1 MKKTNIFHVKKI
13 KDQQITVEEERKKH
27 SAFILF
33 FLRNGRLLF
42 VISMILSFTIFLIA
56 FDLAISNLNESKV
69 VEHESNGVV
78 VSFVDSNS
86 EDSFIIN
93 GTPITNEY
101 ANKIFESET
110 ISSNNAGVVL
120 RLKETSFVG
129 GKVSFYSDKTALIKY
144 DDGRYLRVFP
154 INNTYGVNENGVI
167 NQKTITRVVR
177 GEKKR
182 NNSLN
187 IELLYLSDGT
197 IEITKDD
204 TVLFVRNTDITSLDN
219 LFYTNMSG
227 VAVIIKKEKNLIYYS
242 DGSVKENTSLVVDGK
257 TYLKREEKKI
267 FNNITIIY
275 YENGYAEIIYE
286 NLQILVAEEEDIIYS
301 NDTLEI
307 INSKKEEQVDM
318 DNIMSIKNINLKNTN
333 DTISHYM
340 IVLEETDNY
349 DQYNIT
355 KRLDSKY
362 INFNVLVNSDKINN
376 QILNN
381 NIKDDNKLENNTYLL
396 YEGDLAP
403 NEEAKIKLG
412 LWISYEN
419 ITNEYMN
426 SAFIGTLKVYVES
439 LS

>member
-154 INNTYGVNENGVI
+154 IDNTYGVNENGVI

-219 LFYTNMSG
+219 LFYTNMRG
-227 VAVIIKKEKNLIYYS
+227 VAVIIKKEKNLI
-242 DGSVKENTSLVVDGK
+242 
-257 TYLKREEKKI
+257 
-267 FNNITIIY
+267 
-275 YENGYAEIIYE
+275 
-286 NLQILVAEEEDIIYS
+286 
-301 NDTLEI
+301 
-307 INSKKEEQVDM
+307 
-318 DNIMSIKNINLKNTN
+318 
-333 DTISHYM
+333 
-340 IVLEETDNY
+340 
-349 DQYNIT
+349 
-355 KRLDSKY
+355 
-362 INFNVLVNSDKINN
+362 
-376 QILNN
+376 
-381 NIKDDNKLENNTYLL
+381 
-396 YEGDLAP
+396 
-403 NEEAKIKLG
+403 
-412 LWISYEN
+412 
-419 ITNEYMN
+419 
-426 SAFIGTLKVYVES
+426 
-439 LS
+439 

>member
-1 MKKTNIFHVKKI
+1 M
-13 KDQQITVEEERKKH
+13 E
-27 SAFILF
+27 
-33 FLRNGRLLF
+33 
-42 VISMILSFTIFLIA
+42 
-56 FDLAISNLNESKV
+56 
-69 VEHESNGVV
+69 
-78 VSFVDSNS
+78 
-86 EDSFIIN
+86 
-93 GTPITNEY
+93 
-101 ANKIFESET
+101 
-110 ISSNNAGVVL
+110 
-120 RLKETSFVG
+120 LKGS
-129 GKVSFYSDKTALIKY
+129 
-144 DDGRYLRVFP
+144 
-154 INNTYGVNENGVI
+154 
-167 NQKTITRVVR
+167 
-177 GEKKR
+177 
-182 NNSLN
+182 
-187 IELLYLSDGT
+187 
-197 IEITKDD
+197 
-204 TVLFVRNTDITSLDN
+204 
-219 LFYTNMSG
+219 
-227 VAVIIKKEKNLIYYS
+227 KKEKNLIYYS

-307 INSKKEEQVDM
+307 INSKKEEQVNM